1 MLLFFLLSASSIP
14 SNSWRVVAGFHDWN
28 ADAESF
34 GDSFS
39 LKCMGRLKISNSEIS
54 SNTYNLCLALV

>member
-1 MLLFFLLSASSIP
+1 MLFLLSASSFP
-14 SNSWRVVAGFHDWN
+14 SNLWRVVAGFHDWN

-39 LKCMGRLKISNSEIS
+39 LKRMGRLEILNSEIS
-54 SNTYNLCLALV
+54 SFIPRNDT